1 MPPYITYGKVEY
13 SIEILEY
20 IEYRSKCSH
29 RLCPHSLELP
39 FVDWSNK
46 GGTKNVLSEKKAIF
60 QVYFCFATIPRL
72 EINIQWKVRSNSL
85 ILDPNLVQIFSYPG
99 IILLKTEIYKLPEMT
114 YFENILWCQIQTTSR
129 RICKICMKLWNFV
142 PKCINFRTAS
152 SCLIKISPYFNS
164 QPD

>member
-1 MPPYITYGKVEY
+1 MPPYFTSGKVEY
-13 SIEILEY
+13 STECSG
-20 IEYRSKCSH
+20 YRSKCSH

-46 GGTKNVLSEKKAIF
+46 GGTQSALSEKKNYLSIF
-60 QVYFCFATIPRL
+60 FLFCLNTTLKNQYPVKSKIWQSHPWSQSCPDFLVSRHYTPVNSHLQA
-72 EINIQWKVRSNSL
+72 VRN
-85 ILDPNLVQIFSYPG
+85 VRFC
-99 IILLKTEIYKLPEMT
+99 KH
-114 YFENILWCQIQTTSR
+114 FWWQIQTTSR
-129 RICKICMKLWNFV
+129 RICKICTKLWNFV